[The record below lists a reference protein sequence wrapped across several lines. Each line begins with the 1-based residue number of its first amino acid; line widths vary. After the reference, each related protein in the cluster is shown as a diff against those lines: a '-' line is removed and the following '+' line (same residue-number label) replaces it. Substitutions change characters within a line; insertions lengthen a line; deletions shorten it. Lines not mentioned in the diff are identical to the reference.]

1 MQHFVIAITRKC
13 GCGGTT
19 IGQLLADELDVNL
32 YDRELLQLASE
43 DSGIHLE
50 LFEKADERMK
60 GSLLY
65 RISKRVYGGE
75 LIPPESNDFT
85 SDENLFNY
93 QAKVLRELARDESY
107 IVIGRAADF
116 ILKGL
121 PNVFSFFLFA
131 DESDCVARI
140 KNKMCY
146 SQGEAMKYIKRT
158 DKFRSE
164 YYTYH
169 TGQKWEDPLH
179 YDLSINTSKL
189 GVQKTAKL
197 IQEYIKYHIS
207 DLL

>member
-13 GCGGTT
+13 GSGGTT
-19 IGQLLADELDVNL
+19 VGQLLADEFDINM
-32 YDRELLQLASE
+32 YDREILHLASE
-43 DSGIHLE
+43 DSGISLK
-50 LFEKADERMK
+50 LFENADERVK

-107 IVIGRAADF
+107 VVIGRAADY

-121 PNVFSFFLFA
+121 PHVFSIFLYA
-131 DESDCVARI
+131 DEADCVARI
-140 KNKMCY
+140 KNRMFY
-146 SQGEAMKYIKRT
+146 SHGEAVKYIKKM
-158 DKFRSE
+158 DKYRSD

-169 TGQKWEDPLH
+169 TGEKWEDSGH

-197 IQEYIKYHIS
+197 IREFIKLYHPEFV
-207 DLL
+207 

>member
-1 MQHFVIAITRKC
+1 MHHFVIAITRKC
-13 GCGGTT
+13 GSGGTT
-19 IGQLLADELDVNL
+19 VGQLLADEFDINM
-32 YDRELLQLASE
+32 YDREILHLASE
-43 DSGIHLE
+43 DSGISLK
-50 LFEKADERMK
+50 LFENADERVK

-107 IVIGRAADF
+107 VVIGRGADYV
-116 ILKGL
+116 LRGL

-131 DESDCVARI
+131 EEYDCVARI
-140 KNKMCY
+140 KNRLCY
-146 SQGEAMKYIKRT
+146 SHSDAIKYIKKM
-158 DKFRSE
+158 DKYRSD

-169 TGQKWEDPLH
+169 TGEKWESPFQ

-197 IQEYIKYHIS
+197 IREYIKLHNP
-207 DLL
+207 DLI

>member
-13 GCGGTT
+13 GSGGTT
-19 IGQLLADELDVNL
+19 VGQLLADEFDINM
-32 YDRELLQLASE
+32 YDRELLKLASE
-43 DSGIHLE
+43 NSGISLK
-50 LFEKADERMK
+50 LFENADERVK

-107 IVIGRAADF
+107 VVIGRGADY
-116 ILKGL
+116 ILRGL

-131 DESDCVARI
+131 DESDCIARI
-140 KNKMCY
+140 KNRLCY
-146 SQGEAMKYIKRT
+146 SQGEAIRYIKKMDRY
-158 DKFRSE
+158 RSE

-169 TGQKWEDPLH
+169 TGEKWESPFQ
-179 YDLSINTSKL
+179 YDLCINTSKL
-189 GVQKTAKL
+189 GVQRTAKM
-197 IQEYIKYHIS
+197 IREYIKLHNSELI
-207 DLL
+207 

>member
-13 GCGGTT
+13 GSGGTT
-19 IGQLLADELDVNL
+19 VGQLLADEFDINM
-32 YDRELLQLASE
+32 YDRELLHLASE
-43 DSGIHLE
+43 DSGISLK
-50 LFEKADERMK
+50 LFENADERVK

-107 IVIGRAADF
+107 VVIGRGADY
-116 ILKGL
+116 ILRGL

-140 KNKMCY
+140 KNRLCY
-146 SQGEAMKYIKRT
+146 SQSEAIKYIKKM
-158 DKFRSE
+158 DKYRSD

-169 TGQKWEDPLH
+169 TGEKWESPFQ

-197 IQEYIKYHIS
+197 IREYIKLHNPELI
-207 DLL
+207 